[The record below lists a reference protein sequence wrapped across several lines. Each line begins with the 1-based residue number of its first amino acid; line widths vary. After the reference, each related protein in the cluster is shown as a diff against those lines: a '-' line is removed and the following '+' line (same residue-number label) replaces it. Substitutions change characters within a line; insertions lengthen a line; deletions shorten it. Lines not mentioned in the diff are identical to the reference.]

1 MKRILIVDDNTEY
14 LQILSSVL
22 SGEFE
27 TIKATGVE
35 DALDTLQTI
44 TVDAIC
50 SDFNMKDGTGLDLL
64 EKIRQQGLKTPFL
77 LMSGDNSRALEQK
90 AKLYY
95 GDFCCKTDFD
105 LVEKI
110 KALVNNMYRRALQ
123 SQLKPAHSIMKTEDR
138 SMMRSW
144 LRSWKQSLKWK
155 ELPAKNSVT
164 KKILC
169 SFPFV
174 LVPELPCLV

>member
-27 TIKATGVE
+27 TITATGVE

-64 EKIRQQGLKTPFL
+64 EKIRQQGLNNCA
-77 LMSGDNSRALEQK
+77 SHSRYLSDE
-90 AKLYY
+90 LDT
-95 GDFCCKTDFD
+95 GNLPFCCQLSDRD
-105 LVEKI
+105 LC
-110 KALVNNMYRRALQ
+110 A
-123 SQLKPAHSIMKTEDR
+123 P
-138 SMMRSW
+138 
-144 LRSWKQSLKWK
+144 
-155 ELPAKNSVT
+155 
-164 KKILC
+164 
-169 SFPFV
+169 
-174 LVPELPCLV
+174 

>member
-95 GDFCCKTDFD
+95 DDFCCKTDFD

-110 KALVNNMYRRALQ
+110 KALVNN
-123 SQLKPAHSIMKTEDR
+123 
-138 SMMRSW
+138 
-144 LRSWKQSLKWK
+144 
-155 ELPAKNSVT
+155 
-164 KKILC
+164 
-169 SFPFV
+169 
-174 LVPELPCLV
+174 

>member
-77 LMSGDNSRALEQK
+77 LMSGDDSRALEQK

-95 GDFCCKTDFD
+95 GGFCCKTDFD

-110 KALVNNMYRRALQ
+110 KALVNN
-123 SQLKPAHSIMKTEDR
+123 
-138 SMMRSW
+138 
-144 LRSWKQSLKWK
+144 
-155 ELPAKNSVT
+155 
-164 KKILC
+164 
-169 SFPFV
+169 
-174 LVPELPCLV
+174 

>member
-77 LMSGDNSRALEQK
+77 LMSGDDSRALEQK

-95 GDFCCKTDFD
+95 GGFCCKTDFD
-105 LVEKI
+105 LIRKI
-110 KALVNNMYRRALQ
+110 KALVSN
-123 SQLKPAHSIMKTEDR
+123 
-138 SMMRSW
+138 
-144 LRSWKQSLKWK
+144 
-155 ELPAKNSVT
+155 
-164 KKILC
+164 
-169 SFPFV
+169 
-174 LVPELPCLV
+174 